1 MPILNS
7 FLRSIL
13 TGPLAAVTK
22 ETGPS
27 TWAPLANHTQ
37 ALLQDLVL
45 RNALRAN
52 ASIAYRLQ
60 PLADEFLATDTLPP
74 PDLLQVRRL
83 LCWNEGVRG
92 LRVVV
97 CNRRVSHATRYFLIF
112 HPVEHAESCSHDIG
126 RGCV

>member
-1 MPILNS
+1 MANLHEASYRLEEADIPTLNR

-60 PLADEFLATDTLPP
+60 PLADEFLATGTLPP

-83 LCWNEGVRG
+83 LFIRKRG
-92 LRVVV
+92 
-97 CNRRVSHATRYFLIF
+97 N
-112 HPVEHAESCSHDIG
+112 
-126 RGCV
+126 GC

>member
-1 MPILNS
+1 MPIFNR

-22 ETGPS
+22 DTGPS

-60 PLADEFLATDTLPP
+60 PLADEFLKTDTLPP

-83 LCWNEGVRG
+83 FERG
-92 LRVVV
+92 GKTIISECYILR
-97 CNRRVSHATRYFLIF
+97 NLSFLYSPF
-112 HPVEHAESCSHDIG
+112 LEYAESCSHYIG
-126 RGCV
+126 RGCI